1 MKQVQIPDFANNAH
15 NAYLGRVR
23 KAEQTERNEANERRL
38 TQQAVF
44 FGVLLVGGMLIVGWA
59 QGNL

>member
-1 MKQVQIPDFANNAH
+1 MKQVQIADFANNAH

-23 KAEQTERNEANERRL
+23 VAEKIEKHEANERRL
-38 TQQAVF
+38 KQQAVF
-44 FGVLLVGGMLIVGWA
+44 FGVLLVIGMLIVGWA

>member
-1 MKQVQIPDFANNAH
+1 MKRVEIASFANNAH
-15 NAYLGRVR
+15 RAYEGRVR
-23 KAEQTERNEANERRL
+23 AYEEQQRHEATERRL

-44 FGVLLVGGMLIVGWA
+44 FGVLLVIGMLIVGWA